1 MLNEFLILAIANA
14 FAVAS
19 PGVDFA
25 LVLKNTLQV
34 GKSAGIATAI
44 GIGLGILVHMT
55 YTLLGVAL
63 VISKSP
69 IIFQGIKILGA
80 IYLLWIVYQSFQ
92 SRIKRKET
100 SINNHLIAQS
110 CYISMRQGF
119 IVNILNPKATMFF
132 IAIFTNIISIET
144 PHKIQMLY
152 GFWLIIYAIFWFTFV
167 AWIFSRQQVR
177 NWYLQNGHYIDW
189 AMGVFLLF
197 IALRLVLS

>member
-100 SINNHLIAQS
+100 SINNQLIEQS
-110 CYISMRQGF
+110 WYISMRQGF

>member
-100 SINNHLIAQS
+100 SINNQLIEQS